1 MAQTKKQR
9 GRGTGSIY
17 KEGKRF
23 YFKVRINHKTKTQLL
38 RDQNDQPVTNRQDAE
53 KAAALLEPVL
63 RAQQKEEIALYVAE
77 AKNLKKSLTLTVD
90 ELWHFYLSSRK
101 RGDLAPLTLKGQQTA
116 VRLFVDWLK
125 SKHPEIVHLDQ
136 INKTI
141 AMEYSDA
148 RSMSNISAVTF
159 NKYISYLN
167 LVFKT
172 ISAQAEMLE
181 NPFRGIVRKS
191 EQPISRKEFTEE
203 QVEAIFKG
211 FSTGFFYTT
220 ELEVLSTGRTRIRK
234 QVTREYVP
242 LYKDEMF
249 VLLNLCCWTGCRGQ
263 DGCQMKWEN
272 VDWANRQ
279 ITYIPEKTARKTAYR
294 SVTLPIH
301 PNLISALEKAKEWR
315 AENQPGE
322 DFILP
327 RVAHRYQ
334 ANPWGIQ
341 KDTMKIIRC
350 ATGLETMGQKSGGH
364 RIKNPNLYSL
374 HSFRHTFVSFCA
386 NAGVPLDVVASIVGH
401 GSVAMTR
408 HYAHISDAAKSK
420 AIDALPVL
428 KNYRNE
434 TECAEK
440 NALIKQLSNL
450 SVEDL
455 QNLIRTTNS
464 TLDVEKLSA
473 S

>member
-141 AMEYSDA
+141 AMEYSDD

-167 LVFKT
+167 LVFNRHFWRKIDKGPESPYPTFMKKRGADLYKT
-172 ISAQAEMLE
+172 VILEKKISLKNAGHVSPMLLKPSKRENNLE
-181 NPFRGIVRKS
+181 NC
-191 EQPISRKEFTEE
+191 RKEWLWK
-203 QVEAIFKG
+203 QPR
-211 FSTGFFYTT
+211 S
-220 ELEVLSTGRTRIRK
+220 RT
-234 QVTREYVP
+234 
-242 LYKDEMF
+242 F
-249 VLLNLCCWTGCRGQ
+249 G
-263 DGCQMKWEN
+263 
-272 VDWANRQ
+272 
-279 ITYIPEKTARKTAYR
+279 
-294 SVTLPIH
+294 
-301 PNLISALEKAKEWR
+301 
-315 AENQPGE
+315 
-322 DFILP
+322 
-327 RVAHRYQ
+327 
-334 ANPWGIQ
+334 
-341 KDTMKIIRC
+341 
-350 ATGLETMGQKSGGH
+350 
-364 RIKNPNLYSL
+364 
-374 HSFRHTFVSFCA
+374 
-386 NAGVPLDVVASIVGH
+386 
-401 GSVAMTR
+401 
-408 HYAHISDAAKSK
+408 
-420 AIDALPVL
+420 
-428 KNYRNE
+428 
-434 TECAEK
+434 
-440 NALIKQLSNL
+440 
-450 SVEDL
+450 
-455 QNLIRTTNS
+455 
-464 TLDVEKLSA
+464 
-473 S
+473 